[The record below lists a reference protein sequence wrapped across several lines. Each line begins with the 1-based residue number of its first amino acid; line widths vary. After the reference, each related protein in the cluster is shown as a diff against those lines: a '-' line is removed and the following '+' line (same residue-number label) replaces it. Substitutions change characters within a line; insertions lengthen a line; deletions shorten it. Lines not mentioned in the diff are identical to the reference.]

1 MKAEEKTER
10 QPGKSA
16 ARKVIFIGGLV
27 LCVLF
32 GLMLICNLVI
42 IIKGAI
48 NPDRPPSIFGVTP
61 MVVKSDSMSG
71 SGEGHI
77 EEGDLVFV
85 GPADPETL
93 KEGDV
98 IAFMD
103 KDLFIIHRIVEART
117 DESGQRVFTTK
128 GDANAEPDRKTV
140 LADRL
145 VGIYQG
151 RIPMAG
157 DFALFLQTPF
167 GMLLFIGVPVL
178 AFVSYDILRR
188 QKSAARN
195 KLRTAELEAELARLK
210 EQEPSA
216 PEKEQEKIQ
225 L

>member
-10 QPGKSA
+10 QSGKSA

-61 MVVKSDSMSG
+61 MVAKSDSMSG

-98 IAFMD
+98 IEWLYTCNLGID
-103 KDLFIIHRIVEART
+103 
-117 DESGQRVFTTK
+117 
-128 GDANAEPDRKTV
+128 
-140 LADRL
+140 
-145 VGIYQG
+145 VGGHY
-151 RIPMAG
+151 A
-157 DFALFLQTPF
+157 T
-167 GMLLFIGVPVL
+167 
-178 AFVSYDILRR
+178 
-188 QKSAARN
+188 
-195 KLRTAELEAELARLK
+195 
-210 EQEPSA
+210 
-216 PEKEQEKIQ
+216 
-225 L
+225 